1 MTTAD
6 DLTLRAFVFT
16 CRELRS
22 TSYGAQFT
30 IAAHRSYRMQVN
42 SPRLLQRSRLKNLSM
57 DEWRSFLLS
66 FRKLVSESE
75 IGNVFRT
82 LNSLS
87 KLGSRADQVRIRR
100 IRSELR
106 AVEKSSAGVTVGI
119 GPEFRPIV
127 PREAFLAMTNGV
139 LFHNDP
145 KYSDQLHFLC
155 EASPFSS
162 GPVLHY
168 VVFTYLQALRID
180 SAIAV
185 RGYV

>member
-1 MTTAD
+1 MATPD
-6 DLTLRAFVFT
+6 DLTLRAFMFT
-16 CRELRS
+16 CRELRA
-22 TSYGAQFT
+22 TSYGAQFNV
-30 IAAHRSYRMQVN
+30 AAHRSYRMQVN
-42 SPRLLQRSRLKNLSM
+42 SPRLLQRTRLKGVSM
-57 DEWRSFLLS
+57 DAWRSFLLS

-82 LNSLS
+82 LNVLS
-87 KLGSRADQVRIRR
+87 KLGSRADQDRIRR

-119 GPEFRPIV
+119 GPESRPIV

-145 KYSDQLHFLC
+145 KFSEQLQFLR

-168 VVFTYLQALRID
+168 VLFTYLQALRIE